1 MRGVHQRVTDI
12 NPGAGPVVVLAD
24 QSTSM
29 GRDLSETEV
38 ALPRF
43 FNEIPG
49 LRAFAFHADLV
60 EVSPGSGP
68 NSLTE
73 VIVPRGVHKG
83 LGFYTNCTYLGLALQ
98 RVAQLRPA
106 KTIVISDGGLAD
118 KRRALRAA
126 ANMPGEIDAF
136 CFAREIEWQDR
147 RFMEELARRGRGHF
161 DDDKPFG
168 PKLPERLWPRIK
180 AHRRQEVEIVYDP
193 RSTVSPA
200 AGATSAG
207 QPRRARCRSSIT
219 VRKCRSR
226 LSARGRMWIQPA
238 ARDEHDRLQSLIG
251 WGRRRL
257 SRSGAQ

>member
-1 MRGVHQRVTDI
+1 MGGVHQRVTDI
-12 NPGAGPVVVLAD
+12 NPGAGPVVLVAD
-24 QSTSM
+24 RSTSM
-29 GRDLSETEV
+29 GDRDLSETEV

-49 LRAFAFHADLV
+49 LRSFAFHADLV

-68 NSLTE
+68 NSLAGGDR
-73 VIVPRGVHKG
+73 PARGPQEPG
-83 LGFYTNCTYLGLALQ
+83 LYTNCTYLGLALQ

-136 CFAREIEWQDR
+136 FCFAREIEWQGR

-161 DDDKPFG
+161 DDDEPFG

-180 AHRRQEVEIVYDP
+180 AYRRQEVDIVYDTQINHIP
-193 RSTVSPA
+193 
-200 AGATSAG
+200 
-207 QPRRARCRSSIT
+207 
-219 VRKCRSR
+219 
-226 LSARGRMWIQPA
+226 
-238 ARDEHDRLQSLIG
+238 
-251 WGRRRL
+251 GRRRHIC
-257 SRSGAQ
+257 RSAAGHAAAARSPSGNAGRA